1 MNRPRRHLAPALLV
15 LLIMVAAGCSDDG
28 DGESATTT
36 SSSTSAPGTTS
47 STTSSSPPTT
57 FAPPT
62 TTAPPATTTPPTTTV
77 PAPPPTSNSGGKPPV
92 TVAPTPADP
101 NAPEGAPAQ
110 RISRGANGKPIV
122 ALSFDAGSD
131 FGYAGQ
137 ILDYLQAEGIKASFG
152 MTGTWAEK
160 NPDAFRR
167 VVNEG
172 HHLINHTYSHQSWTG
187 VSSGRLPLSKDA
199 RIDEVEHADRVFVQ
213 LAGKSAKPWYR
224 PPYGDIDR
232 DGSTEKL
239 LGQLGYKY
247 NAMWTIDSLG
257 WQGLSPEAIAARCNK
272 GLVPGAILLFHVG
285 SQSEDAN
292 ALPAI
297 VAAIRAA
304 GMQPG
309 TVADVI

>member
-1 MNRPRRHLAPALLV
+1 MLLV
-15 LLIMVAAGCSDDG
+15 VVATAAAGCSGGG
-28 DGESATTT
+28 DGESAAT
-36 SSSTSAPGTTS
+36 STSSTSAPATTIGS
-47 STTSSSPPTT
+47 TSTTLAPTT
-57 FAPPT
+57 TVAT
-62 TTAPPATTTPPTTTV
+62 TTAPPPSTTIEPTTTTTPG
-77 PAPPPTSNSGGKPPV
+77 SKPPV
-92 TVAPTPADP
+92 TVAPSPTDP
-101 NAPEGAPAQ
+101 NLPDGAPAQ
-110 RISRGANGKPIV
+110 RIARGANGKAIV

-131 FGYAGQ
+131 FGFTDQ
-137 ILDYLQAEGIKASFG
+137 ILDYLKAEGLKASFG
-152 MTGTWAEK
+152 MTGKWAEK
-160 NPDAFRR
+160 NPDTFRR
-167 VVNEG
+167 IVADG
-172 HHLINHTYSHQSWTG
+172 HHLINHTYSHESWTG
-187 VSSGRLPLSKDA
+187 VSSGRLPLSKGA
-199 RIDEVEHADRVFVQ
+199 RIDEVEHADRVFVE

-257 WQGLSPEAIAARCNK
+257 WQGLSPDAIATRCNK

-285 SQSEDAN
+285 SQSQDAN

-309 TVADVI
+309 TVADVV

>member
-1 MNRPRRHLAPALLV
+1 MVLA
-15 LLIMVAAGCSDDG
+15 AACSG
-28 DGESATTT
+28 GSSTGAVQ
-36 SSSTSAPGTTS
+36 SSSTTEP
-47 STTSSSPPTT
+47 STTSTSTS
-57 FAPPT
+57 
-62 TTAPPATTTPPTTTV
+62 TTAPPAPTAAPAAPATTSTTTEPQPATT
-77 PAPPPTSNSGGKPPV
+77 AKPPSTTAAPKPPA
-92 TVAPTPADP
+92 TVAPTPVDP
-101 NAPEGAPAQ
+101 NTPEGAPAQ
-110 RISRGANGKPIV
+110 RISRGGNGKPIV

-137 ILDYLQAEGIKASFG
+137 ILDYLKTEGIKASFG
-152 MTGTWAEK
+152 MTGKWAEQ

-167 VVNEG
+167 IVNEG

-187 VSSGRLPLSKDA
+187 VSSGRLPLSRDA
-199 RIDEVEHADRVFVQ
+199 RVDELRRAEDVF
-213 LAGKSAKPWYR
+213 LALVGKSSKPWFR
-224 PPYGDIDR
+224 PPYGDID
-232 DGSTEKL
+232 GQTEKV
-239 LGQLGYKY
+239 LGAEGYKF

-272 GLVPGAILLFHVG
+272 GLGPGVILLFHVG

-304 GMQPG
+304 GLQPG